1 MGSAWGRIPGP
12 DYRDPA
18 GALAAGQRTPGDLE
32 LGARAVALLHER
44 QVFPVARPRGREIAG
59 LLRRAGEP
67 EQAARAIRL
76 LRERRRVRLRRFDGA
91 AQLEQQVA
99 QQLARGQEATGGHW
113 MLLGPVL
120 EVRCGRGQAYRLR
133 GVTHRARKPP
143 GRRETLDSHLSR
155 PIDVR
160 STRETG
166 GRRASSLLAS
176 DRARARGVP
185 GSPQARMRS

>member
-32 LGARAVALLHER
+32 LRSRAVALLHQR

-113 MLLGPVL
+113 MLLGHVL
-120 EVRCGRGQAYRLR
+120 EVRRGRGQAYRFC
-133 GVTHRARKPP
+133 GVTHRAREPP
-143 GRRETLDSHLSR
+143 RRLETLDSLLYR
-155 PIDVR
+155 PV
-160 STRETG
+160 G
-166 GRRASSLLAS
+166 LRASLCTLPQL
-176 DRARARGVP
+176 GV
-185 GSPQARMRS
+185 GDL